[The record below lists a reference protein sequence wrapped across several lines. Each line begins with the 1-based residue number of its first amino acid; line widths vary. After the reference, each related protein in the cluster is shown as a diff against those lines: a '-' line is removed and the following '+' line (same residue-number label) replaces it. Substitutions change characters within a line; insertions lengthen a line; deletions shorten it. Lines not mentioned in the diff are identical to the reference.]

1 MSMTDKL
8 YRSETDKKVGGVCG
22 GLADYFDID
31 STLIRL
37 VVLLTFFMGGVGFFL
52 YIIAWAV
59 IPVNPGYRAGG
70 GYHHGGTV
78 VDEMKESVQ
87 DIGSSAQS
95 FAQDLRTANPSQRK
109 RYIGIGLMI
118 LGVIFLLDQ
127 WFPHFF
133 AWGKMWPLILIII
146 GIGIIIRRD

>member
-1 MSMTDKL
+1 MTDKL
-8 YRSETDKKVGGVCG
+8 YRSETDKKLGGVCG

-52 YIIAWAV
+52 YIIAWVV
-59 IPVNPGYRAGG
+59 IPVNPGYRSGVS
-70 GYHHGGTV
+70 YHPNGNV

-87 DIGSSAQS
+87 DIGNSAQS
-95 FAQDLRTANPSQRK
+95 FAQDLRAANPSQRK

-127 WFPHFF
+127 WFPYVFN
-133 AWGKMWPLILIII
+133 WGKMWPLILIVI
-146 GIGIIIRRD
+146 GIGIILRRD